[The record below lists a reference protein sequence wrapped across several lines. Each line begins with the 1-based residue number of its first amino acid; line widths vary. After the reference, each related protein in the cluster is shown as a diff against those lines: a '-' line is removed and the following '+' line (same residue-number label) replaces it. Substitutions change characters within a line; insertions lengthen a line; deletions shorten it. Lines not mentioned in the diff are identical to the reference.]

1 MYTSS
6 VAAIADQLVHSVVHI
21 VVSETVPIVDY
32 NTYIFSE
39 SEETTSTER
48 GASTCI
54 HACSSVAAI
63 NWYTQ

>member
-1 MYTSS
+1 M
-6 VAAIADQLVHSVVHI
+6 HI